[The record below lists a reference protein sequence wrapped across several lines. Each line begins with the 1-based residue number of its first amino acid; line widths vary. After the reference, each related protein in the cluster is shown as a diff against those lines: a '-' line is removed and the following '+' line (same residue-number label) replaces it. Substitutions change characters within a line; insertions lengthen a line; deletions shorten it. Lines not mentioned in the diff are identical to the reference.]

1 MRDNRRLLAVG
12 RHKDYLAIFFNF
24 VERFV
29 VDSHLVGILASL
41 EMIRYALPV
50 LVLVQSR
57 GVFLVRLK
65 VPEARTDMRQWK
77 RALVNG
83 IVLSPMVTSG
93 SKDVLGPAT
102 SGPSG
107 WGRFGTITQE

>member
-57 GVFLVRLK
+57 GVSWSDSKSPRRVR
-65 VPEARTDMRQWK
+65 TCD
-77 RALVNG
+77 
-83 IVLSPMVTSG
+83 SG
-93 SKDVLGPAT
+93 
-102 SGPSG
+102 
-107 WGRFGTITQE
+107 REH